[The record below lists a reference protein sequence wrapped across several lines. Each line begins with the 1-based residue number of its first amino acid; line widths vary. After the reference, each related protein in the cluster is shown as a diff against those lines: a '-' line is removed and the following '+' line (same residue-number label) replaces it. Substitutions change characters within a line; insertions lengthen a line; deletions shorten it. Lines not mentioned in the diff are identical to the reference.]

1 MRKNKILLIAKI
13 AIFTALSAVL
23 YFIRFPLPPFPS
35 FLEVQFSNLPVII
48 GGFIMGPIE
57 GVAIVLLRTIIVLP
71 FSTTQYVGELA
82 DLLIGVFVVLTVSF
96 IYKKVNT
103 KKGGVLSLGIGI
115 IVWTLSAIFS
125 NKVILLPYYMKVYG
139 LSADNFIDILKV
151 IPWVKIFKTIDSS
164 NYMRVYIFACV
175 IPFNI
180 VVSTLV
186 SIITFIVYKK
196 VSNVFHKFEEK
207 SEEKEGL

>member
-1 MRKNKILLIAKI
+1 MRKNKILLITKI
-13 AIFTALSAVL
+13 AIFTALSTVL

-82 DLLIGVFVVLTVSF
+82 DLLIGVFVVLIVSF

-125 NKVILLPYYMKVYG
+125 NRVILLPYYMKVYG
-139 LSADNFIDILKV
+139 LSADNLIDILKV

-164 NYMRVYIFACV
+164 NYMRVYILACV

-186 SIITFIVYKK
+186 STITFIVYKK